1 MSTFSY
7 LFNSS
12 YKVSIFVFSKSPMSV
27 GIMLMLVVL
36 LRMLAYFLSI
46 DVKAVHIV
54 YKCDV
59 VVGITMRL
67 IKFNALF

>member
-1 MSTFSY
+1 MS
-7 LFNSS
+7 
-12 YKVSIFVFSKSPMSV
+12 I

-36 LRMLAYFLSI
+36 LRKLAYFLSI